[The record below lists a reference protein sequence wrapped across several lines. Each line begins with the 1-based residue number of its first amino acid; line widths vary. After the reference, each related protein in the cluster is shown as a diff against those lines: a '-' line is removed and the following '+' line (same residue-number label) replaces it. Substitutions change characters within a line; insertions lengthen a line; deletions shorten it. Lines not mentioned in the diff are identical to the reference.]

1 MGKIASSSS
10 STPRWQRQPEERP
23 GQILDAALT
32 VFRAQGFGAARMDEI
47 AKKAGISKG
56 TIYLYFESKHALLE
70 ALIDRAMAP
79 VAAQLK
85 IMANNLKQ
93 GPVTPSLR
101 AMLSFAAKRISDP
114 KTGAVPLLVISEAGQ
129 FPELAKLYRTQVI
142 DVGLGAITDLIAR
155 GVKSGEFRPL
165 NPVHAARLLVAPMMM
180 QIVWSGIF
188 AQPSDP
194 PLDSRAL
201 IELHL
206 DIFLNGALNPKSQEV
221 SS

>member
-1 MGKIASSSS
+1 MGKTTPSSSS
-10 STPRWQRQPEERP
+10 SPRWQRQPAERP
-23 GQILDAALT
+23 GQILDAALA
-32 VFRAQGFGAARMDEI
+32 VFRNRGFGAARMDEI
-47 AKKAGISKG
+47 AQKAGISKG
-56 TIYLYFESKHALLE
+56 TIYLYFESKYALLE
-70 ALIDRAMAP
+70 ALIDCAMAP

-85 IMANNLKQ
+85 VMADTVQQ

-129 FPELAKLYRTQVI
+129 FPELARLYREHVI
-142 DVGLGAITDLIAR
+142 DVGLGAITALISHGA
-155 GVKSGEFRPL
+155 KTGEFRAL
-165 NPVHAARLLVAPMMM
+165 NAAYVARLLVAPMIM

-201 IELHL
+201 IDLHV
-206 DIFLNGALNPKSQEV
+206 DIFLNGALNPKPQEV
-221 SS
+221 SQ

>member
-1 MGKIASSSS
+1 MGKITPSSSS
-10 STPRWQRQPEERP
+10 SPRWQRQPEERP
-23 GQILDAALT
+23 GQILDAALS
-32 VFRAQGFGAARMDEI
+32 VFRNRGFGTARMDEI
-47 AKKAGISKG
+47 AQKAGISKG
-56 TIYLYFESKHALLE
+56 TIYLYFESKYALLE

-85 IMANNLKQ
+85 MMADNIQQ
-93 GPVTPSLR
+93 GPVTAPLR

-114 KTGAVPLLVISEAGQ
+114 KTGAVPLLVITEAGQ
-129 FPELAKLYRTQVI
+129 FPELARLYRAHVI
-142 DVGLGAITDLIAR
+142 DVGLGAIADLIAR

-165 NPVHAARLLVAPMMM
+165 NPAHAARLLVAPMMM

-201 IELHL
+201 IDLHL
-206 DIFLNGALNPKSQEV
+206 DIFLNGALNPKSPEV
-221 SS
+221 SP